1 MSTSTEA
8 KMKIIK
14 KFSILLR
21 GFVWRVHIWRDCTKV
36 GEDIANNKASSTRKS
51 DTGSNTF
58 AVQDTNNPIV
68 DDMRKELVQMRSG
81 LGLVLKYVSGG
92 A

>member
-1 MSTSTEA
+1 M
-8 KMKIIK
+8 
-14 KFSILLR
+14 
-21 GFVWRVHIWRDCTKV
+21 HICRDRTKV

-81 LGLVLKYVSGG
+81 LGLVLKYVSGST
-92 A
+92 